1 MLLKTH
7 FKKLRLVQHVQSIL
21 KIDDKPYLICI
32 ALLASCAMTQSFAQ
46 DTSSNSSQPNT
57 QNATTATPQQVS
69 TITSNTTDSMQL
81 LQQQQ
86 QNPALTDFKPVHL
99 GDLEQLPAVAVD
111 PSMAQQIL
119 NEAAQAKQQAEI
131 NRQQGVAVNSQI
143 SAQTMQSLTDTSIP
157 SVQVNQIITDIQTAH
172 EQDLAQARANDA
184 NPQAKKGAIFNDT
197 TFEIEPQHAPEKN
210 IFKRWFNRLKPSQD
224 TDSFVIPKITAEVQG
239 APPLLET
246 NIKNKL
252 STFTQEAFD
261 DESSAVPQ
269 LRTQV
274 QQAAQAVGYY
284 NAKFKFERLSNKK
297 VKVIVE
303 PNQPVTVASQN
314 IEFFGAGKNL
324 AQFQVIRLLP
334 DLEVGDILNQGKY
347 EQTKTRI
354 NDVASD
360 NGFFDA
366 YWQLHD
372 LKIQLPENKADIN
385 LRYDTGQRYKL
396 GDVEFRMSDSKKPF
410 PLKMSVLKSMVP
422 WQSGDDYAFW
432 RVNTLANNLTNS
444 RYFNWSLVET
454 VKPDPISKPQDLPP
468 DIQALVDE
476 KKITQTQ
483 AQTSLQDESVHANQ
497 ASKNKITN
505 TNEPAKKQ
513 TVADEKQFAGA
524 QERSTTNE
532 QTEAQQINDS
542 DQEKAEVRNSKKVPV
557 IVTLNA
563 DKLNSAEVGVGYGTD
578 TGFRLRTQY
587 RRAIVNS
594 YGHSFDANMEVS
606 QIRQA
611 VDTHYTIPYKHPI
624 NDYFNLVSGY
634 EREEFTGVGPGMS
647 LTTETAIAGA
657 ERVIRNPFGGWQQT
671 FGFRYRLDKIHQI
684 GEVNEADVPSA
695 FLRPGSN
702 PQQQALLL
710 GYQISRTD
718 SNDPL
723 NPVKGFK
730 QSYKIQ
736 LGSKSVVSDANMAIL
751 SADWAGIY
759 SLGSN
764 YDHQFIASAQLAYI
778 FTDDFDNVPYNLRFF
793 AGGDQSLRGFDYK
806 SLSPEENGYKI
817 GGQALAVGS
826 LEYNYQFKEG
836 WRAALFTDFGN
847 AYNKDF
853 SNPIA
858 YSVGVGI
865 RWRSPIGPIRLDV
878 ASGISDPG
886 HPIRLHFFIG
896 SQL

>member
-21 KIDDKPYLICI
+21 KIDDKPHLICI
-32 ALLASCAMTQSFAQ
+32 ALLTSCTVSQAFAQ
-46 DTSSNSSQPNT
+46 DTAPKLQQSNT
-57 QNATTATPQQVS
+57 QTLASTTIQQDLGS
-69 TITSNTTDSMQL
+69 TLNSTDSLQL

-86 QNPALTDFKPVHL
+86 QNPTLTDFKPVNL
-99 GDLEQLPAVAVD
+99 GELEQLPEIAVD

-119 NEAAQAKQQAEI
+119 NEAAQAKQQAET
-131 NRQQGVAVNSQI
+131 NRQQGMVVNSQM
-143 SAQTMQSLTDTSIP
+143 SAQTMQTLTETTMP
-157 SVQVNQIITDIQTAH
+157 PVQVNQIINNIQTAH
-172 EQDLAQARANDA
+172 DQDLTQARANDA
-184 NPQAKKGAIFNDT
+184 NSQAKKGAIFNDT
-197 TFEIEPQHAPEKN
+197 TFEIEQPTVPEKN
-210 IFKRWFNRLKPSQD
+210 IFKRWFNRLKPNQN

-239 APPLLET
+239 APLILET

-252 STFTQEAFD
+252 STFTQEAFE
-261 DESSAVPQ
+261 DESSALPQ
-269 LRTQV
+269 LRAQV

-303 PNQPVTVASQN
+303 PNQPVLVDSQN
-314 IEFFGAGKNL
+314 IEFLGAGKNL
-324 AQFQVIRLLP
+324 AQFQIIRLLP

-347 EQTKTRI
+347 EKTKLRI
-354 NDVASD
+354 TDVASD
-360 NGFFDA
+360 NGYFDA
-366 YWQLHD
+366 YWRLHD
-372 LKIQLPENKADIN
+372 LKVQLPENKADIN
-385 LRYDTGQRYKL
+385 LKYDTGERYKL
-396 GDVEFRMSDSKKPF
+396 GNVEFRMSDSKKPF
-410 PLKMSVLKSMVP
+410 PLRMSVLKSMVP

-454 VKPDPISKPQDLPP
+454 VKPDPISKPQELPP
-468 DIQALVDE
+468 DIQALVNE
-476 KKITQTQ
+476 QKITQTQ
-483 AQTSLQDESVHANQ
+483 AQSGLQDTSTEKTVE
-497 ASKNKITN
+497 NKAVSA
-505 TNEPAKKQ
+505 NEPVKKQ
-513 TVADEKQFAGA
+513 TIADEKQFAGA
-524 QERSTTNE
+524 QDRTNQNTQADVE
-532 QTEAQQINDS
+532 QVEDINQQKE
-542 DQEKAEVRNSKKVPV
+542 QVRKTKQVPV

-563 DKLNSAEVGVGYGTD
+563 DKLNSAEVGIGYGTD
-578 TGFRLRTQY
+578 TGIRLRTQY

-594 YGHSFDANMEVS
+594 YGHSFDANMELS

-684 GEVNEADVPSA
+684 GDVDEADVPSA

-702 PQQQALLL
+702 PQQQALLF

-730 QSYKIQ
+730 QSYKLQ
-736 LGSKSVVSDANMAIL
+736 LGSKSVISDANMAIL

-759 SLGSN
+759 SLGKN
-764 YDHQFIASAQLAYI
+764 YNHQFVASAQMAYI
-778 FTDDFDNVPYNLRFF
+778 FTDDFDHVPYNLRFF

-806 SLSPEENGYKI
+806 SLSPEEGGYKI

-836 WRAALFTDFGN
+836 WRAAAFTDVGN

-865 RWRSPIGPIRLDV
+865 RWRSPIGPIRLDI

>member
-1 MLLKTH
+1 MRLKTH
-7 FKKLRLVQHVQSIL
+7 FKKLRLVQHVHSIL
-21 KIDDKPYLICI
+21 RIDDKPHLICI
-32 ALLASCAMTQSFAQ
+32 ALLTSCTVSSASAQ
-46 DTSSNSSQPNT
+46 DTSPALEQSKLQTPI
-57 QNATTATPQQVS
+57 TTAQQNNIAPMS
-69 TITSNTTDSMQL
+69 GNTDSMQL

-86 QNPALTDFKPVHL
+86 ENPTLTDFKPISL
-99 GDLEQLPAVAVD
+99 SELDQLPAVTVD
-111 PSMAQQIL
+111 PTMAQQIL
-119 NEAAQAKQQAEI
+119 SEAAQAKQQAEN
-131 NRQQGVAVNSQI
+131 NRQQGVAVNSQM
-143 SAQTMQSLTDTSIP
+143 SSQTMQTLTETTSQP
-157 SVQVNQIITDIQTAH
+157 VQVNQIINNIQSAH
-172 EQDLAQARANDA
+172 DQDLAQARANDA
-184 NPQAKKGAIFNDT
+184 DSQAKRGAIFNDT
-197 TFEIEPQHAPEKN
+197 TFEIEPQQPPEKN
-210 IFKRWFNRLKPSQD
+210 VFKRWFNRLKPGQND
-224 TDSFVIPKITAEVQG
+224 GFVIPKITAEVEG
-239 APPLLET
+239 APPLLAT

-252 STFTQEAFD
+252 STFTQEAFE
-261 DESSAVPQ
+261 DESTALPQ
-269 LRTQV
+269 LRAQV

-284 NAKFKFERLSNKK
+284 DAKFKFQRVSNKV

-303 PNQPVTVASQN
+303 PNQPVLVDTQN
-314 IEFFGAGKNL
+314 IDFFGAGKNL

-347 EQTKTRI
+347 EKTKLRI
-354 NDVASD
+354 TDVASD

-366 YWQLHD
+366 YWKLHD
-372 LKIQLPENKADIN
+372 LKIKLPENKADIN
-385 LRYDTGQRYKL
+385 LRYDTGERYKL
-396 GDVEFRMSDSKKPF
+396 GDVEFRMSDSKKSI
-410 PLKMSVLKSMVP
+410 PLRMNVLKSMVP
-422 WQSGDDYAFW
+422 WKSGDDYAFW

-454 VKPDPISKPQDLPP
+454 VKPDPISKPQELPP

-476 KKITQTQ
+476 QKITQTQ
-483 AQTSLQDESVHANQ
+483 AQNSLQDTTTEEID
-497 ASKNKITN
+497 NKKTN
-505 TNEPAKKQ
+505 TDEVVKKQ
-513 TVADEKQFAGA
+513 TVADEKGFAGA
-524 QERSTTNE
+524 QERSDQTVQADTQQQVDDTNE
-532 QTEAQQINDS
+532 Q
-542 DQEKAEVRNSKKVPV
+542 KARVRQTKTVPV
-557 IVTLNA
+557 IVTINA
-563 DKLNSAEVGVGYGTD
+563 DKLNSAEVGIGYGTD
-578 TGFRLRTQY
+578 TGVRLRTQY

-611 VDTHYTIPYKHPI
+611 IDTHYTIPYKHPI

-634 EREEFTGVGPGMS
+634 EREEFSGVGPGMS

-657 ERVIRNPFGGWQQT
+657 ERVIRNPFGGWQHT

-684 GEVNEADVPSA
+684 GDVNELNVPSA
-695 FLRPGSN
+695 FLRPGSS
-702 PQQQALLL
+702 PTQQALLL

-730 QSYKIQ
+730 QSYKLQ
-736 LGSKSVVSDANMAIL
+736 LGSKSVISDANMAIL
-751 SADWAGIY
+751 STDWAGIY
-759 SLGSN
+759 SLGEN
-764 YDHQFIASAQLAYI
+764 YNHQFIGSAHLAYI
-778 FTDDFDNVPYNLRFF
+778 FTDDFDHVPYNLRFF

-806 SLSPEENGYKI
+806 SLSPEVGGYKI

-836 WRAALFTDFGN
+836 WRAATFTDFGN

-865 RWRSPIGPIRLDV
+865 RWKSPIGPIRLDI